1 MKACP
6 YRAVLYTK
14 LKEDKDGGEPES
26 QEELDSLLDAWLA
39 ALEQILAKINAF
51 YDANNFKKGL

>member
-1 MKACP
+1 M
-6 YRAVLYTK
+6 LYTK

-39 ALEQILAKINAF
+39 ALDQILVKINAF